1 MQDIAT
7 ETGFQVVAAVAAI
20 AEHSICREYATGRPD
35 DADARELASLGVA
48 IFEKIKRN
56 THFKSLTLPGNR
68 PYKQSCTGP
77 FPTANER
84 CTNCGTCARLCPTD
98 AISIDTPQKNNTA
111 LCIGCMRCVSVCPT
125 GARSIGERLAQ
136 LSTHLQPLCCE
147 RKNNEIFM

>member
-98 AISIDTPQKNNTA
+98 AISIDTPPEKQHSAMHWLHALRLSMSHWSKKYWRTSRATVNTSPA
-111 LCIGCMRCVSVCPT
+111 SLLR
-125 GARSIGERLAQ
+125 E
-136 LSTHLQPLCCE
+136 
-147 RKNNEIFM
+147 KK